1 MYQVAILFTN
11 GATMLFDAQEFDV
24 DLSFRTL
31 GGEEKYS
38 SEYSSVHKVT
48 YKDAQGDTSPIYLN
62 PTEVAG
68 ISVVPVTDGSTFGRA
83 LVDGGIDE
91 D

>member
-1 MYQVAILFTN
+1 MYQVAIVFTN
-11 GATMLFDAQEFDV
+11 GSTMIFDAQEFDV
-24 DLSFRTL
+24 DLSSRTL
-31 GGEEKYS
+31 GGEDKYS

-68 ISVVPVTDGSTFGRA
+68 ISVVPVTDGSALGRA
-83 LVDGGIDE
+83 RLDLGIE

>member
-11 GATMLFDAQEFDV
+11 GATMIFDAQEFDV

-31 GGEEKYS
+31 GGGEKFS
-38 SEYSSVHKVT
+38 AEYSTVHKVT
-48 YKDAQGDTSPIYLN
+48 YKDARGDTTPIYLN
-62 PTEVAG
+62 PSEVAG

-83 LVDGGIDE
+83 RVDLGVE

>member
-1 MYQVAILFTN
+1 MYQVAIVFTN
-11 GATMLFDAQEFDV
+11 GLTMIFDAQEFDV
-24 DLSFRTL
+24 DLSFQTL
-31 GGEEKYS
+31 GGEDKYS

-48 YKDAQGDTSPIYLN
+48 YKDAQGGTAPIYLN

-68 ISVVPVTDGSTFGRA
+68 ISVVPVTDGSTLGRA
-83 LVDGGIDE
+83 RVDQEVE